1 MSGRTGNSLRLCMAL
16 VCFWFTAQGVR
27 AAENAVTSGVAER
40 APYMQNLTTDGVTV
54 MWRTAD
60 AQPSFV
66 MTRPCGGND
75 SVPFSSSVP
84 VRYHEIKLSGL
95 KPASCYSYSVEFG
108 TATLGGGSFT
118 TMPAAKISTFTF
130 AVWGDSQHWPQ
141 RFGKIASGIMAVK
154 PAFAVAVGDY
164 EGNGS
169 VAAQWE
175 EQLFVPGRQLLA
187 NVPVFFTVGNHD
199 YGFKGEDG
207 DYAPDSPGLKNFTD
221 SFRNPAGN
229 RTYYSFDYG
238 NSHFI
243 VLDAIVGRTFS
254 TFGVVPGTAQY
265 DWLVKDLE
273 SARSFSNVFVFLHA
287 PPYSVCWDK
296 DYYDGEPA
304 VREHLVPLFEKYG
317 VRAVFSGHSHAYER
331 GAYNGVGYIVTGG
344 GGGTLDDVVHKK
356 WKQIQVHSFVHHFMK
371 VSVEGDFVVLEAI
384 SPEGKVFDKFKL

>member
-1 MSGRTGNSLRLCMAL
+1 MTGSTLAFRVAFA
-16 VCFWFTAQGVR
+16 VSVFAQGVL
-27 AAENAVTSGVAER
+27 AGEAPASSGVAAR
-40 APYMQNLTTDGVTV
+40 APYIQNLTTDGITV
-54 MWRTAD
+54 MWRTPD
-60 AQPSFV
+60 VLPSELRV
-66 MTRPCGGND
+66 RPCAG
-75 SVPFSSSVP
+75 VEYLPYSSRVP
-84 VRYHEIKLSGL
+84 VRYHELKISGL
-95 KPASCYSYSVEFG
+95 KPSSCYEYSVLSG

-118 TMPAAKISTFTF
+118 TMPAVKISSFTF

-141 RFGKIASGIMAVK
+141 RFSKIASGMLAVK

-175 EQLFVPGRQLLA
+175 EQLFVPGRELLSR
-187 NVPVFFTVGNHD
+187 VPVFFTIGNHD

-207 DYAPDSPGLKNFTD
+207 DYAPDSPGLRNFTD

-243 VLDAIVGRTFS
+243 VLDAIGGRTFS
-254 TFGVVPGTAQY
+254 TFGVMPGTAQY
-265 DWLVKDLE
+265 DWLLKDLA
-273 SARSFSNVFVFLHA
+273 SSRSFRHVFVFLHA

-296 DYYDGEPA
+296 AYYDGEPA

-331 GAYNGVGYIVTGG
+331 GSYNGVGYIVTGG
-344 GGGTLDDVVHKK
+344 GGGTLDDVIHKE
-356 WKQIQVHSFVHHFMK
+356 WKQIQVHFFEHHFMK
-371 VSVEGDFVVLEAI
+371 VSVEGESVLLEAI
-384 SPEGKVFDKFKL
+384 SPEGKVLDSFSL